1 MLLPVTQENERERSG
16 KENRKFLLGRFNG
29 FETISKCPRS
39 IMPQQLYLFLIL
51 SSIPLTHTSIFLY

>member
-29 FETISKCPRS
+29 FETISKCPS
-39 IMPQQLYLFLIL
+39 IIPQQLYLLLIL